1 MHFARSNC
9 GHLKAKW
16 DTHLSC
22 LTCNSCT
29 HISPCYICSSWTE
42 KVWNLAERRRLHA
55 TRKSVMTQKRKQKKS
70 KKSKKSQSDMSDN
83 GTVDGSTT
91 PHSFTARGR
100 THQGGSLAD
109 LESDRALSPPV
120 TGHPVTGQPVNQ
132 SPVNQSPVTGQLIS
146 VHPVADHPVTGQPVT
161 SQPVTSQPGT
171 SQLGSS
177 QPGIGLQSFA
187 YDLQTQIPPGYIPI
201 NVPVQSYAPSISS
214 HISHGSVHRLSN
226 VLIPGYERSEKLEL
240 PNPASSSRQ
249 IIPLE
254 PDFSQ
259 VSDPSV
265 MIEPPNSNDLSIS
278 RPSRKDQSKRE
289 HKSKK
294 RRRHRS
300 SSSSIS
306 TSRSDSL
313 SSSRRK
319 KNSKRSK
326 HSHKKRRRRSMTPSS
341 SSNSSQSQLD
351 IGRYTRAHKSP
362 QVVQTPT
369 PIQPE
374 ETNFSPITN
383 QPINYDQFQ
392 PNLTQQNKE
401 SDSETE
407 SEVWSFDRAINEVFR
422 LLPPELCPKTQQ
434 DQAPLKPL
442 SGIEQL
448 TESRSTPLLVFPQ
461 SKLVENTTKYIQ
473 NRLDS
478 DKCSRDWIC
487 PQSLVSALA
496 PTKFYKSQNQYL
508 PTDNILQLEAD
519 ASLLDISNKGR
530 ASIPLKNLEAWERK
544 ARKLAA
550 INSHADLF
558 SSAAFLS
565 LQQESMSVAALSRLL
580 EAVAKSIKHATA
592 MSTLLTTELFQA
604 RRDAALASSKLLLDN
619 STYELRNAPI
629 NSKSLFDSRIKE
641 IAKSNFEAQQQRF
654 LASTSIQS
662 QSHSYKPPS
671 QSRAFK
677 IPKYPA
683 KQTTS
688 RPKPTQSYRSKN
700 IPQSS
705 SSHTKKDNIKRT
717 GNIRQFPSS
726 KPASSSAR
734 L

>member
-1 MHFARSNC
+1 M
-9 GHLKAKW
+9 
-16 DTHLSC
+16 
-22 LTCNSCT
+22 
-29 HISPCYICSSWTE
+29 
-42 KVWNLAERRRLHA
+42 
-55 TRKSVMTQKRKQKKS
+55 
-70 KKSKKSQSDMSDN
+70 
-83 GTVDGSTT
+83 
-91 PHSFTARGR
+91 
-100 THQGGSLAD
+100 
-109 LESDRALSPPV
+109 
-120 TGHPVTGQPVNQ
+120 
-132 SPVNQSPVTGQLIS
+132 
-146 VHPVADHPVTGQPVT
+146 
-161 SQPVTSQPGT
+161 
-171 SQLGSS
+171 
-177 QPGIGLQSFA
+177 GLQSFP

-214 HISHGSVHRLSN
+214 HISQGSVHRLSN
-226 VLIPGYERSEKLEL
+226 VFIPGYERSNRLEL

-294 RRRHRS
+294 RRRHQS

-374 ETNFSPITN
+374 ETNFSQITN
-383 QPINYDQFQ
+383 QPINYDQIQ

-422 LLPPELCPKTQQ
+422 LLPPELCPKIQQ

-448 TESRSTPLLVFPQ
+448 MESRSTPLLVLPQ
-461 SKLVENTTKYIQ
+461 SKLVQNTTKYIQ
-473 NRLDS
+473 NRLES

-496 PTKFYKSQNQYL
+496 PTKFYQSQNQYL
-508 PTDNILQLEAD
+508 PTDNIPQLEAD

-544 ARKLAA
+544 ARKLVA

-565 LQQESMSVAALSRLL
+565 LQQES
-580 EAVAKSIKHATA
+580 
-592 MSTLLTTELFQA
+592 
-604 RRDAALASSKLLLDN
+604 
-619 STYELRNAPI
+619 
-629 NSKSLFDSRIKE
+629 
-641 IAKSNFEAQQQRF
+641 
-654 LASTSIQS
+654 TSGGRS
-662 QSHSYKPPS
+662 Q
-671 QSRAFK
+671 
-677 IPKYPA
+677 I
-683 KQTTS
+683 
-688 RPKPTQSYRSKN
+688 
-700 IPQSS
+700 
-705 SSHTKKDNIKRT
+705 D
-717 GNIRQFPSS
+717 
-726 KPASSSAR
+726 
-734 L
+734 

>member
-1 MHFARSNC
+1 M
-9 GHLKAKW
+9 
-16 DTHLSC
+16 
-22 LTCNSCT
+22 
-29 HISPCYICSSWTE
+29 
-42 KVWNLAERRRLHA
+42 
-55 TRKSVMTQKRKQKKS
+55 
-70 KKSKKSQSDMSDN
+70 
-83 GTVDGSTT
+83 
-91 PHSFTARGR
+91 
-100 THQGGSLAD
+100 
-109 LESDRALSPPV
+109 
-120 TGHPVTGQPVNQ
+120 
-132 SPVNQSPVTGQLIS
+132 
-146 VHPVADHPVTGQPVT
+146 
-161 SQPVTSQPGT
+161 
-171 SQLGSS
+171 
-177 QPGIGLQSFA
+177 
-187 YDLQTQIPPGYIPI
+187 
-201 NVPVQSYAPSISS
+201 PVQSYAPSISS
-214 HISHGSVHRLSN
+214 HISHCSVHRLSN
-226 VLIPGYERSEKLEL
+226 VLIPGYERSERLEL

-254 PDFSQ
+254 PDFLQ

-448 TESRSTPLLVFPQ
+448 MESRSTPLLVLPQ

-496 PTKFYKSQNQYL
+496 PIKFYKSQNQYL
-508 PTDNILQLEAD
+508 PTDNIPQLEAD

-544 ARKLAA
+544 ARKLVS

-619 STYELRNAPI
+619 STCELRKAPI
-629 NSKSLFDSRIKE
+629 NSKSLFDGRIKE

-662 QSHSYKPPS
+662 QSHFISLLRRAEL
-671 QSRAFK
+671 SRYLN
-677 IPKYPA
+677 ILLN
-683 KQTTS
+683 KQH
-688 RPKPTQSYRSKN
+688 PELNLRSKN

-705 SSHTKKDNIKRT
+705 SSHTEKDNIKRT

>member
-1 MHFARSNC
+1 M
-9 GHLKAKW
+9 
-16 DTHLSC
+16 
-22 LTCNSCT
+22 
-29 HISPCYICSSWTE
+29 
-42 KVWNLAERRRLHA
+42 
-55 TRKSVMTQKRKQKKS
+55 
-70 KKSKKSQSDMSDN
+70 
-83 GTVDGSTT
+83 
-91 PHSFTARGR
+91 
-100 THQGGSLAD
+100 
-109 LESDRALSPPV
+109 
-120 TGHPVTGQPVNQ
+120 
-132 SPVNQSPVTGQLIS
+132 
-146 VHPVADHPVTGQPVT
+146 
-161 SQPVTSQPGT
+161 
-171 SQLGSS
+171 
-177 QPGIGLQSFA
+177 
-187 YDLQTQIPPGYIPI
+187 
-201 NVPVQSYAPSISS
+201 PVQSYAPSISS

-226 VLIPGYERSEKLEL
+226 VLIPGYERSERLEL

-259 VSDPSV
+259 VSAPSV

-362 QVVQTPT
+362 QVVQTST

-448 TESRSTPLLVFPQ
+448 MESRSTPLLVLPQ

-508 PTDNILQLEAD
+508 PTDNIPQLEAD

-544 ARKLAA
+544 ARKLVA

-565 LQQESMSVAALSRLL
+565 LQQESMSVAALSRFL

-629 NSKSLFDSRIKE
+629 NSKSLFDGRIKE
-641 IAKSNFEAQQQRF
+641 IAKSNFE
-654 LASTSIQS
+654 T
-662 QSHSYKPPS
+662 
-671 QSRAFK
+671 
-677 IPKYPA
+677 
-683 KQTTS
+683 
-688 RPKPTQSYRSKN
+688 
-700 IPQSS
+700 
-705 SSHTKKDNIKRT
+705 
-717 GNIRQFPSS
+717 
-726 KPASSSAR
+726 
-734 L
+734 

>member
-1 MHFARSNC
+1 MHFARGNC

-29 HISPCYICSSWTE
+29 RISPCYIYSSWTE

-83 GTVDGSTT
+83 GTVDGSTA

-109 LESDRALSPPV
+109 LESGRALSPPV
-120 TGHPVTGQPVNQ
+120 TSHQ
-132 SPVNQSPVTGQLIS
+132 STSHQSSSHWATYLRSSSHRSSSRQS
-146 VHPVADHPVTGQPVT
+146 TSHQST

-201 NVPVQSYAPSISS
+201 NMPVQSYAPSISS

-226 VLIPGYERSEKLEL
+226 VFIPGYERSDRLEL

-249 IIPLE
+249 IIPLK

-259 VSDPSV
+259 V
-265 MIEPPNSNDLSIS
+265 S

-294 RRRHRS
+294 RRRHQS

-369 PIQPE
+369 LIQPE
-374 ETNFSPITN
+374 ETNFSQITN
-383 QPINYDQFQ
+383 QPINYDQIQ

-448 TESRSTPLLVFPQ
+448 MESRSTPLLVLPQ
-461 SKLVENTTKYIQ
+461 SKLVQNTTKYIQ
-473 NRLDS
+473 NRLES

-508 PTDNILQLEAD
+508 PTDNIPQLEAD

-544 ARKLAA
+544 ARKLVA

-558 SSAAFLS
+558 SSSAFLS

-629 NSKSLFDSRIKE
+629 NSKSLFDGRIKE

-705 SSHTKKDNIKRT
+705 SSHIKKDNIKRT

>member
-1 MHFARSNC
+1 MGALPLIALLL
-9 GHLKAKW
+9 GAGP
-16 DTHLSC
+16 
-22 LTCNSCT
+22 
-29 HISPCYICSSWTE
+29 I
-42 KVWNLAERRRLHA
+42 KVAAW
-55 TRKSVMTQKRKQKKS
+55 
-70 KKSKKSQSDMSDN
+70 
-83 GTVDGSTT
+83 
-91 PHSFTARGR
+91 R
-100 THQGGSLAD
+100 T
-109 LESDRALSPPV
+109 ESDRALRPPV
-120 TGHPVTGQPVNQ
+120 TSHQSTSHQSPVNQ
-132 SPVNQSPVTGQLIS
+132 SPVTSHPVTGQLIS
-146 VHPVADHPVTGQPVT
+146 VHPVTGHPVASQPVT

-177 QPGIGLQSFA
+177 QPGIGFQSLA

-201 NVPVQSYAPSISS
+201 NVPVQSYAPPISS
-214 HISHGSVHRLSN
+214 LISHGSVHRLSN
-226 VLIPGYERSEKLEL
+226 VFIPGYERSDRLEL

-249 IIPLE
+249 IIPLD

-259 VSDPSV
+259 VSEPSV
-265 MIEPPNSNDLSIS
+265 MIDPPNSNDLSIS

-341 SSNSSQSQLD
+341 SSDSSQSQLD

-369 PIQPE
+369 LIQPE

-383 QPINYDQFQ
+383 QPINYDQIK

-401 SDSETE
+401 SDLETE

-448 TESRSTPLLVFPQ
+448 MESRSTPLLVLPQ
-461 SKLVENTTKYIQ
+461 SKLVQNTTKYIQ
-473 NRLDS
+473 NRLES

-508 PTDNILQLEAD
+508 PTDNIPQLEAD

-530 ASIPLKNLEAWERK
+530 ASIPLKNREAWERK
-544 ARKLAA
+544 ARRLVA

-565 LQQESMSVAALSRLL
+565 LQQE
-580 EAVAKSIKHATA
+580 
-592 MSTLLTTELFQA
+592 
-604 RRDAALASSKLLLDN
+604 
-619 STYELRNAPI
+619 
-629 NSKSLFDSRIKE
+629 
-641 IAKSNFEAQQQRF
+641 
-654 LASTSIQS
+654 
-662 QSHSYKPPS
+662 
-671 QSRAFK
+671 
-677 IPKYPA
+677 
-683 KQTTS
+683 
-688 RPKPTQSYRSKN
+688 
-700 IPQSS
+700 
-705 SSHTKKDNIKRT
+705 
-717 GNIRQFPSS
+717 
-726 KPASSSAR
+726 
-734 L
+734 

>member
-1 MHFARSNC
+1 M
-9 GHLKAKW
+9 
-16 DTHLSC
+16 
-22 LTCNSCT
+22 
-29 HISPCYICSSWTE
+29 
-42 KVWNLAERRRLHA
+42 
-55 TRKSVMTQKRKQKKS
+55 
-70 KKSKKSQSDMSDN
+70 
-83 GTVDGSTT
+83 
-91 PHSFTARGR
+91 
-100 THQGGSLAD
+100 
-109 LESDRALSPPV
+109 
-120 TGHPVTGQPVNQ
+120 
-132 SPVNQSPVTGQLIS
+132 
-146 VHPVADHPVTGQPVT
+146 
-161 SQPVTSQPGT
+161 
-171 SQLGSS
+171 
-177 QPGIGLQSFA
+177 
-187 YDLQTQIPPGYIPI
+187 
-201 NVPVQSYAPSISS
+201 PVQSYAPSISS

-226 VLIPGYERSEKLEL
+226 VFIPGYERSDRLEL

-313 SSSRRK
+313 SSSRQK

-369 PIQPE
+369 LIQPE

-383 QPINYDQFQ
+383 QPINYDQIQ

-407 SEVWSFDRAINEVFR
+407 SEVWSFDHAINEVFR

-448 TESRSTPLLVFPQ
+448 MESRSTPLLVLPQ
-461 SKLVENTTKYIQ
+461 SKLVQNTTKYIQ
-473 NRLDS
+473 NRLES

-496 PTKFYKSQNQYL
+496 PTKFYKSQNQFL
-508 PTDNILQLEAD
+508 PTDNIPQLEAD

-544 ARKLAA
+544 ARKLVT
-550 INSHADLF
+550 INSQADLF

-580 EAVAKSIKHATA
+580 EAV
-592 MSTLLTTELFQA
+592 LLPCLHF
-604 RRDAALASSKLLLDN
+604 
-619 STYELRNAPI
+619 
-629 NSKSLFDSRIKE
+629 
-641 IAKSNFEAQQQRF
+641 
-654 LASTSIQS
+654 
-662 QSHSYKPPS
+662 
-671 QSRAFK
+671 
-677 IPKYPA
+677 
-683 KQTTS
+683 
-688 RPKPTQSYRSKN
+688 
-700 IPQSS
+700 
-705 SSHTKKDNIKRT
+705 
-717 GNIRQFPSS
+717 
-726 KPASSSAR
+726 
-734 L
+734 

>member
-1 MHFARSNC
+1 M
-9 GHLKAKW
+9 
-16 DTHLSC
+16 
-22 LTCNSCT
+22 
-29 HISPCYICSSWTE
+29 
-42 KVWNLAERRRLHA
+42 
-55 TRKSVMTQKRKQKKS
+55 
-70 KKSKKSQSDMSDN
+70 
-83 GTVDGSTT
+83 
-91 PHSFTARGR
+91 
-100 THQGGSLAD
+100 
-109 LESDRALSPPV
+109 
-120 TGHPVTGQPVNQ
+120 
-132 SPVNQSPVTGQLIS
+132 
-146 VHPVADHPVTGQPVT
+146 
-161 SQPVTSQPGT
+161 
-171 SQLGSS
+171 
-177 QPGIGLQSFA
+177 
-187 YDLQTQIPPGYIPI
+187 
-201 NVPVQSYAPSISS
+201 PVQSYAPSISS

-226 VLIPGYERSEKLEL
+226 VIIPGYGRSDRLEL
-240 PNPASSSRQ
+240 PNPASSCRQ

-300 SSSSIS
+300 SSSSFSI
-306 TSRSDSL
+306 SRSDSL

-326 HSHKKRRRRSMTPSS
+326 HSHKKRRRRSVLLLHQIPPNLNLTLVDIQGLINLPRLFKR
-341 SSNSSQSQLD
+341 QLL
-351 IGRYTRAHKSP
+351 
-362 QVVQTPT
+362 
-369 PIQPE
+369 IQPE
-374 ETNFSPITN
+374 ETNFSQITN
-383 QPINYDQFQ
+383 QPINYDQIQ

-401 SDSETE
+401 SDLETE

-448 TESRSTPLLVFPQ
+448 MESRSTPLLVLPQ
-461 SKLVENTTKYIQ
+461 SKLVQNTTKYIQ
-473 NRLDS
+473 NRLES
-478 DKCSRDWIC
+478 DKCLRDWIC

-508 PTDNILQLEAD
+508 PTDNIPQLEVD
-519 ASLLDISNKGR
+519 ASLLDISNKGS

-544 ARKLAA
+544 ARKLVA

-604 RRDAALASSKLLLDN
+604 RRDTALASSKLLLDN

-629 NSKSLFDSRIKE
+629 NSKSLFDGRIKE

-677 IPKYPA
+677 IPKYPS

-705 SSHTKKDNIKRT
+705 SSHIKKDNIKRT